1 MQRES
6 YWDYMGRRMREES
19 NDTHR
24 AVVYHDTHRKSSSE
38 RELNNLVK
46 LFQRVE
52 QLERK
57 VRILGG
63 DPKQLEMDI

>member
-19 NDTHR
+19 NDTN
-24 AVVYHDTHRKSSSE
+24 RKSSSE

-46 LFQRVE
+46 LFRRVE
-52 QLERK
+52 QLERM

>member
-6 YWDYMGRRMREES
+6 YWDYMARRMREES
-19 NDTHR
+19 NDTN
-24 AVVYHDTHRKSSSE
+24 RKSSSE

>member
-19 NDTHR
+19 NDTN
-24 AVVYHDTHRKSSSE
+24 RKSSSE

>member
-1 MQRES
+1 
-6 YWDYMGRRMREES
+6 MREES
-19 NDTHR
+19 NDTN
-24 AVVYHDTHRKSSSE
+24 RKSSSE